1 MSGSSSPTNRSG
13 AASAGGKGIARVEP
27 TLQRSQQASKPGD
40 PQDAASGA
48 LIELRACLDGLNDAM
63 RIEGIEPHGVLGV
76 WCRAMRAGLLAFCC
90 AVDLSTA
97 RVEGRSEIIEGAMRE
112 EVNRVRVAV
121 EESRAETVRAR
132 ISTAHS
138 EEVRKVEN
146 LKLARELGEGI
157 KETLKTTMLA
167 REIRFNRRQNWS
179 AVSLVALAAFA
190 CFIGGGV
197 WSGYRSDHGVI
208 GRCLAKQV
216 PDESGQHFYC
226 SMDVVRGGS

>member
-1 MSGSSSPTNRSG
+1 MSSSSSPAGRPG
-13 AASAGGKGIARVEP
+13 PGSADGKGVARVEP
-27 TLQRSQQASKPGD
+27 TLHVSQQARSYGSS
-40 PQDAASGA
+40 QDAASGA
-48 LIELRACLDGLNDAM
+48 LIELRACLDGLDDAM

-97 RVEGRSEIIEGAMRE
+97 RVEGRSEVIERAMRE
-112 EVNRVRVAV
+112 EVNRVKVAI

-197 WSGYRSDHGVI
+197 WSGYQNGHGVI

>member
-1 MSGSSSPTNRSG
+1 MNAIFPKKSGGTK
-13 AASAGGKGIARVEP
+13 A
-27 TLQRSQQASKPGD
+27 PGD
-40 PQDAASGA
+40 AEQQSDKEAQIAYGVA
-48 LIELRACLDGLNDAM
+48 ELRSCVRELEEAM
-63 RIEGIEPHGVLGV
+63 REEGIDPRAPLGV
-76 WCRAMRAGLLAFCC
+76 WCRALQNSIGALAIF
-90 AVDLSTA
+90 VDVSTD
-97 RVEGRSEIIEGAMRE
+97 RVEEKSELVERAMTAQVE
-112 EVNRVRVAV
+112 RVKVAI

-138 EEVRKVEN
+138 EELRKVEN

-179 AVSLVALAAFA
+179 GVALVAFVLFG

-197 WSGYRSDHGVI
+197 WAGYRSDHGVI
-208 GRCLAKQV
+208 GRCLTKQV
-216 PDESGQHFYC
+216 PDESGKHFYC